1 MSKTRAAV
9 AAGYSVTRADSQ
21 GSVISKR
28 PEIVARI
35 AELTARVEQ
44 RSVDRT
50 AISKDMVLQ
59 GIVETIELARAAN
72 KFSDMLKGYELLGKH
87 LKLWD
92 RALEE
97 IDWDG
102 DLSKLS
108 DEQLHN
114 LAKSLEKIA
123 DPAIVAQAK
132 SRLAL
137 EAGEIIDVTP
147 FAPAQGEDW

>member
-1 MSKTRAAV
+1 MSKTRAAI

-44 RSVDRT
+44 RSVDRA
-50 AISKDMVLQ
+50 AISKEMVLT
-59 GIVETIELARAAN
+59 GIVETIELARGAN
-72 KFSDMLKGYELLGKH
+72 KFGDMLKGYELLGKH
-87 LKLWD
+87 LKMWD

-123 DPAIVAQAK
+123 DPVTVAKAK
-132 SRLAL
+132 QRLAL
-137 EAGEIIDVTP
+137 EAGEVIDVTP
-147 FAPAQGEDW
+147 VPAGEDW